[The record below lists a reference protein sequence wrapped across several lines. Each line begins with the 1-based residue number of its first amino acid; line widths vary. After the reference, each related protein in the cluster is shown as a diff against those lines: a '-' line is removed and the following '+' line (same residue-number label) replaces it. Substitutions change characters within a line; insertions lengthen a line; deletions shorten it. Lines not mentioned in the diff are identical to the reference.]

1 MLRSLTRL
9 GVYRGLLGGNRG
21 WIAVGAVAA
30 GLRGLGRMG
39 RKEPKVVFSEQLDP
53 GQTLVIT
60 HLTQHVK

>member
-21 WIAVGAVAA
+21 WMALGGVAVA
-30 GLRGLGRMG
+30 LRALGRMA

-60 HLTQHVK
+60 HLTHHVK